1 MLPIWRANHS
11 KGGFPMKKLALFLAL
26 CMMLSVLLAGCSS
39 TEQTPDTPDS
49 SNPTETGGDSGQP
62 DAAPRTDL
70 NMSLGEAPGTFDPH
84 YSSLIAESTLE
95 KQMYE
100 PLVRIVD
107 DGKEMPL
114 LATDYSVSDDGLVYT
129 FNLRQDVRFHNGEE
143 LKASDVVFTFE
154 RAKQSPY
161 LMSATEAIASVEAAD
176 DYTFVMT
183 LSHPYGPIMQYLDS
197 ILIINEKHYN
207 EVGNDDF
214 SLNPCGT
221 GPYTLKDFQQAVSIS
236 MEAFPDYWGGE
247 APIKT
252 LNWKII
258 TDTSTSLI
266 AFEAGE
272 LDYVGVPSASW
283 ADMQQDDRYCTEA
296 TSGLSVV
303 FMMMNTE
310 IAPFDS
316 KQVRQAVNYALNKE
330 DICLMAMDGL
340 GVPAYT
346 LANPELVAG
355 ATTDCPTY
363 SYDPEKAKEL
373 LAEAGYPDGLDAG
386 ALKTTAGP
394 MEKVSQV
401 IQSNLATAGITISL
415 EIVELTTFSTD
426 LSGGN
431 YTLGITAATI
441 GYDFS
446 MYSIAYM
453 SQSIGSFNFARYSNP
468 EVDALFAQALST
480 ADNTERNELYKS
492 ITNIVQED
500 AVYAPV
506 LFPSGGVAYH
516 KDLHYVSG
524 RGHVF
529 YEWSWQ

>member
-1 MLPIWRANHS
+1 
-11 KGGFPMKKLALFLAL
+11 MKKLALFLAL
-26 CMMLSVLLAGCSS
+26 CMAVSLFLAGCGGSG
-39 TEQTPDTPDS
+39 QTPDAPS
-49 SNPTETGGDSGQP
+49 GDEPAESGSGSGQQNTGR
-62 DAAPRTDL
+62 RTDL
-70 NMSLGEAPGTFDPH
+70 NMSLPEAPGTLDPH

-95 KQMYE
+95 KQIYE

-107 DGKEMPL
+107 DGQEVPL
-114 LATDYSVSDDGLVYT
+114 LASSYSVSDDGLVYT
-129 FNLRQDVRFHNGEE
+129 FEIRQGVRFHNGEE

-183 LSHPYGPIMQYLDS
+183 LSRPYGPIMQYLDS

-207 EVGNDDF
+207 EVGNDALALD
-214 SLNPCGT
+214 PCGT
-221 GPYTLKDFQQAVSIS
+221 GPYTLKDFQSAVSVS
-236 MEAFPDYWGGE
+236 MEAFPDYWQGE
-247 APIKT
+247 APIKS

-258 TDTSTSLI
+258 TDASTSLI

-283 ADMQQDDRYCTEA
+283 ADMQQDDRYVTEA

-310 IAPFDS
+310 IAPFDN

-330 DICLMAMDGL
+330 DVCLMAMDGL
-340 GVPAYT
+340 GAPAYT

-363 SYDPEKAKEL
+363 SYDPEKAKAL

-386 ALKTTAGP
+386 SLKTTAGT

-401 IQSNLATAGITISL
+401 IQSNLATAGINISL

-431 YTLGITAATI
+431 YTLGITAASI

-453 SQSIGSFNFARYSNP
+453 SQSIGSFNFARYNNP

-480 ADNTERNELYKS
+480 ADNTERNELYKE
-492 ITNIVQED
+492 ITNIIQED

-506 LFPSGGVAYH
+506 LFPSGGVAYQ
-516 KDLHYVSG
+516 KDLNYVSG

-529 YEWSWQ
+529 YEWSWR